1 MTPPDDMTPPPT
13 PDPEPFIRDAH
24 EHCSDVMPTP
34 DAELARWH
42 AAELLYLGAAAAAGA
57 TEEDA
62 REAWAAGLS
71 DYRRKWLKPDGPRPQ
86 LVRWT
91 PPPPPRPAPPP
102 RPRRPAATE
111 PTPGLTLKVTPAVLR
126 RLDALLPWAEGQI
139 DIVASGRASRTDVT
153 RAALAIGIV
162 ALEKRAKGGA

>member
-1 MTPPDDMTPPPT
+1 MTPPDDVTPPRL
-13 PDPEPFIRDAH
+13 PDPYLYIRDAH

-34 DAELARWH
+34 DAERARWH
-42 AAELLYLGAAAAAGA
+42 AAELLYLTHAAAAGA

-62 REAWAAGLS
+62 REMWAAGLS

-91 PPPPPRPAPPP
+91 PPPPPAPP